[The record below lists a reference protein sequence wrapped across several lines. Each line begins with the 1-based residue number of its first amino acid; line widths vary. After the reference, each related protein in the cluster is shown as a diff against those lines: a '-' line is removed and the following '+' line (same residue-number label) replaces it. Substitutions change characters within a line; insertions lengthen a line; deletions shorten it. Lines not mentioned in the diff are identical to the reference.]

1 LAHSRIAVVAKLI
14 PCLTLIVCSAG
25 LSAQVAA
32 LPSPPPAITPPQ
44 LSPKA
49 AYDQAMHPLE
59 QTRHSISNWSD
70 SEVAAMMVSI
80 GNATRECA
88 ARDVTTFAGEDLIDV
103 ARLCALGQNWP
114 AVIQAANLYIKAP
127 ASIAPGK
134 PKLTQA
140 YAALVDAQLRAKD
153 GPGAVASAKA
163 MLAAVPYDAVAA
175 DAVDEVL
182 DYTRFLDTGD
192 AVAVA
197 ALRQPALLQRLGSMQ
212 QAANASTVPAPGVAA
227 PGVATPGVA
236 APATATAATTPAQT
250 AHDLYAD
257 GIAYAA
263 LQQLAGYPAADVAT
277 TVDLLEA
284 ALPQA
289 LAPDEAI
296 LIAVL
301 RKRYALLGKPLPE
314 ISATQF
320 LGTAGTEPQ
329 LPMGHAVNALLL
341 FPDWCA
347 QCIRMGAKLPVGK
360 FVVDGHDAYLYAL
373 LAPTQPQ
380 TPKPSSPP
388 LANAAPAPF
397 NPADATNRMRGTPTL
412 VVPKRL
418 LDQFAATD
426 VPYLILTD
434 AAGIVRVLQP
444 VSDDAILPG
453 DTIDSAIARVAA
465 QWPAAKSA
473 DAAPGSGLAAGN
485 P

>member
-1 LAHSRIAVVAKLI
+1 LAHLRIAVVAKLT
-14 PCLTLIVCSAG
+14 PCLALIVCSAG

-32 LPSPPPAITPPQ
+32 LPPPPPAITPQQ

-182 DYTRFLDTGD
+182 DYTHFLDTGD

-197 ALRQPALLQRLGSMQ
+197 ALRQPALLQRLGSLQ
-212 QAANASTVPAPGVAA
+212 QAANAPTAPAPGVAA
-227 PGVATPGVA
+227 PA
-236 APATATAATTPAQT
+236 AATAATAAATPPAQT

-301 RKRYALLGKPLPE
+301 RKRYALLGKPLPDV
-314 ISATQF
+314 SAMQF

-329 LPMGHAVNALLL
+329 LPMDHAVNALLL

-347 QCIRMGAKLPVGK
+347 QCIRMGARLPVGK
-360 FVVDGHDAYLYAL
+360 FVVDGHDAFLYAL
-373 LAPTQPQ
+373 LAPTQAQ
-380 TPKPSSPP
+380 TPKPASPP
-388 LANAAPAPF
+388 LATAAPAPF
-397 NPADATNRMRGTPTL
+397 NPADATNMMRGTPTL

-426 VPYLILTD
+426 VPYLIVTD